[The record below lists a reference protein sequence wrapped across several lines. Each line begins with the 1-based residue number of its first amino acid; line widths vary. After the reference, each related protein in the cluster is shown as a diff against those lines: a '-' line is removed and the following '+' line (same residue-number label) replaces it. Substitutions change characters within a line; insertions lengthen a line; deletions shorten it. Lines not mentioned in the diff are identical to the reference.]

1 MGVTTPIRAAHVSK
15 RVCPA
20 SRRATMFSLNRA
32 VPFPALNCVERYLVQ
47 VGGGHPNSAAAPR
60 HLCPPLVLGLGHRF
74 DDLAIEG
81 HQRFE
86 RRPVIRAWVR
96 ANKRG
101 TDRTVVFH
109 AAEEAL
115 LIPR

>member
-1 MGVTTPIRAAHVSK
+1 MSDRCPRPI
-15 RVCPA
+15 
-20 SRRATMFSLNRA
+20 
-32 VPFPALNCVERYLVQ
+32 ALAQ
-47 VGGGHPNSAAAPR
+47 VGGGHANSGAAPR
-60 HLCPPLVLGLGHRF
+60 HLYPPLVLGLVHRF
-74 DDLAIEG
+74 DDLAIDG
-81 HQRFE
+81 HQCFE
-86 RRPVIRAWVR
+86 RRPVIRSQVR